1 MGYETIGL
9 TVDEGVATLTLQRPQ
24 SRNAM
29 NAKMAREIKEAL
41 ATVAATPQARVLILT
56 GAAGTFCSGGDI
68 TAMGGQLAMTLA
80 ERTSELLRFYRSF
93 LAIRDLEIPTI
104 AAINGHAMGA
114 GLTLALACDLRL
126 AAENAKL
133 GLSFVKIGLHPGMG
147 SCYFLARMVGTA
159 KALELLWS
167 GEAISAAE
175 AQRLGLVNRVVNA
188 EAIGEEARALARGLA
203 VGPAVAI
210 RLIKSTVYRAAEA
223 DLDSILEREAF
234 AQAISTVTDDFKEGV
249 SAFLEKRAARFQGR

>member
-1 MGYETIGL
+1 MEYETIGL
-9 TVDEGVATLTLQRPQ
+9 SVEEGVATLTLQRPE

-29 NAKMAREIKEAL
+29 NAKMAEEIKEAL
-41 ATVAATPQARVLILT
+41 ATVAATPQARALILT
-56 GAAGTFCSGGDI
+56 GAGQAFCSGGDI
-68 TAMGGQLAMTLA
+68 AAMGEQLAMTLPD
-80 ERTSELLRFYRSF
+80 RTAELLRFYRSF

-114 GLTLALACDLRL
+114 GFTLALACDLRL

-147 SCYFLARMVGTA
+147 TCYFLARMVGTA

-167 GEAISAAE
+167 GEALSAAE
-175 AQRLGLVNRVVNA
+175 AQRLGLVNRVVDA
-188 EAIGEEARALARGLA
+188 QAIGEAARALARELA
-203 VGPAVAI
+203 AGPAVAL
-210 RLIKSTVYRAAEA
+210 RLIKSTVYQAVEA
-223 DLDSILEREAF
+223 DLNSILEREAL